1 MREGGMIIITDKMVR
16 DPRTERRIIEYN
28 REMLI
33 YGIILAGAVL
43 TIIALVI

>member
-1 MREGGMIIITDKMVR
+1 MKEGGMIIITNKVVR

-33 YGIILAGAVL
+33 YGIILAGAIL

>member
-1 MREGGMIIITDKMVR
+1 MKEGGMIIITNKVVS

-33 YGIILAGAVL
+33 YGIILAGAIL
-43 TIIALVI
+43 TIVALVI